1 MCCDNKSSE
10 KCFLRN
16 NGIFKKIIKLIIV
29 LLTILAIIKVSYE
42 LKWLDVLSGI
52 LKLETSKNKKIQNI
66 SMKTLS
72 FIGYLGSEPE
82 FMEKMTQM
90 NWNFVKHY
98 GRGMIF
104 EKEGYEVLIT
114 KRNYFNRY
122 LFFEVTT
129 REIFDVI

>member
-1 MCCDNKSSE
+1 MCCDNKNSE
-10 KCFLRN
+10 KCLFQN
-16 NGIFKKIIKLIIV
+16 SGVVKKLIKLTII
-29 LLTILAIIKVSYE
+29 LLTLLAIIKVSYE

-72 FIGYLGSEPE
+72 FIGYSGSEPE